1 MVTEHCFVRLNL
13 LHGNRTVFLCKP
25 PQILNVLMSYFN
37 FCTSSGSYKF
47 WQLRIQSSCKPSWF
61 LTTKSLNISKHIFEK
76 KKKWDTML
84 SLMLQNKTRVC
95 RFQNASH
102 FSQTRF
108 CFSHNWKCF
117 MSFWGCL
124 RCFLHLQTD
133 VLLFFVTASEIQPNF
148 LEKRVGNSTQ
158 TSRTVLQCV
167 DFCVQGLR
175 TVSYS
180 VWAPYTENDVLYNTM
195 SEIYISHVTLQ
206 NPEHY
211 TAQCTSDLVEIS
223 LYLGSQIK
231 GHWILRMHNSSHFH
245 NQKVENSDIRVSK
258 YLWNPP
264 QCRFMDLNHF
274 KL

>member
-1 MVTEHCFVRLNL
+1 
-13 LHGNRTVFLCKP
+13 
-25 PQILNVLMSYFN
+25 
-37 FCTSSGSYKF
+37 
-47 WQLRIQSSCKPSWF
+47 
-61 LTTKSLNISKHIFEK
+61 
-76 KKKWDTML
+76 ML
-84 SLMLQNKTRVC
+84 SLMASKKQGFAEFKMRAIFLKQDSVFPTTENVSC
-95 RFQNASH
+95 RFEGASGV
-102 FSQTRF
+102 SYTSRQM
-108 CFSHNWKCF
+108 C
-117 MSFWGCL
+117 SF
-124 RCFLHLQTD
+124 
-133 VLLFFVTASEIQPNF
+133 FFVTASEIQPNF